1 MGIPTVEERRR
12 QRAVA
17 RIVSAIYEPDCRAC
31 SCGYR
36 PGRNPHMALKALR
49 DHIVTG
55 KVRHVYEAD
64 IQGYFTHLNHEWLRK
79 MIALRI
85 ADPVITGLIGKWLKA
100 GVMEH
105 GVIARPEA
113 GTPQGG
119 PITLPTKL
127 QTCRE
132 RSREASR
139 GCSYAPGMVTG
150 CEVPRSR
157 TGASSDRSPR
167 GGEEAVMARRAP
179 RPPTALQ
186 VRVTFEPHRGTA
198 DWVAHASAHLVPWPR
213 RPVAR
218 TAPATPP
225 AAEHPQPVGSRNAA

>member
-1 MGIPTVEERRR
+1 MLAILQEQLHD
-12 QRAVA
+12 QRF
-17 RIVSAIYEPDCRAC
+17 
-31 SCGYR
+31 
-36 PGRNPHMALKALR
+36 LR
-49 DHIVTG
+49 
-55 KVRHVYEAD
+55 
-64 IQGYFTHLNHEWLRK
+64 L
-79 MIALRI
+79 IAQL
-85 ADPVITGLIGKWLKA
+85 LKA
-100 GVMEH
+100 GYLQAWRFH
-105 GVIARPEA
+105 ATLSGV
-113 GTPQGG
+113 PQGG
-119 PITLPTKL
+119 VVTLPTKL

-167 GGEEAVMARRAP
+167 GSEEAVMARRAP

-198 DWVAHASAHLVPWPR
+198 AWVAHASAHLVPWPR